1 MYTNQKN
8 YYLLYVLICTCM
20 IDVVLSNESIKN
32 VFSKFPLGQFKVN
45 ISTIWPIIELTTS
58 MDKSMFHFLLKE
70 ELS

>member
-1 MYTNQKN
+1 
-8 YYLLYVLICTCM
+8 M